1 MAQKRS
7 LNAADSADAES
18 SASESEPME
27 ATLPEPKLCPT
38 RLRGVKRSLVEK
50 VNEDDVYVKRESL
63 TRFLF
68 MLEKRMFWKDM
79 MWKDLFKCFSTA
91 FLMTWDMIQW

>member
-7 LNAADSADAES
+7 LNAADSAES
-18 SASESEPME
+18 SASESEMPME

-63 TRFLF
+63 TMFLF
-68 MLEKRMFWKDM
+68 MSKKDVLKDS
-79 MWKDLFKCFSTA
+79 MWKDLFNASP
-91 FLMTWDMIQW
+91 LLP

>member
-7 LNAADSADAES
+7 LNAADSAES
-18 SASESEPME
+18 SESEMPME

-63 TRFLF
+63 TMFLF
-68 MLEKRMFWKDM
+68 MSKKDVLKDS
-79 MWKDLFKCFSTA
+79 MWKDLFNASP
-91 FLMTWDMIQW
+91 LLP

>member
-7 LNAADSADAES
+7 LHASDSADSAE
-18 SASESEPME
+18 SESEVPME

-63 TRFLF
+63 TMYLF
-68 MLEKRMFWKDM
+68 MLEKDVLKRYDVKRSF
-79 MWKDLFKCFSTA
+79 
-91 FLMTWDMIQW
+91 